1 MPPSAPRLSVVVPAY
16 NEAESLRPLVEA
28 LRRSL
33 DGLGEAYELL
43 VVDDGST
50 DGTRAVLDELA
61 PRHPCLRVLRLV
73 RNAGQ
78 SAAFLAGFDAAA
90 GEVVVTL
97 DADLQNDPADIPRL
111 LAALP
116 GHDAV
121 LGVRATRRDDAVRRL
136 SSRVANAV
144 RRAATGDGLTDVGC
158 SLKAFR
164 REHLRDLP
172 RFDGVHRF
180 FGTLLVWK
188 GCRVVELPVGHHP
201 RRAGQ
206 AKYNLRNRAARTL
219 ADLFAMRWWRTRA
232 VRYEIER

>member
-1 MPPSAPRLSVVVPAY
+1 MPRLSVVVPAY
-16 NEAESLRPLVEA
+16 NEAENLGPLLAALRPV
-28 LRRSL
+28 L
-33 DGLGEAYELL
+33 DAVGWPYEIV

-50 DGTRAVLDELA
+50 DDTRQVLHDLA
-61 PRHPCLRVLRLV
+61 AAHPCLRVLRLA

-78 SAAFLAGFDAAA
+78 SAAFLAGFDAAG

-121 LGVRATRRDDAVRRL
+121 FGVRAKRRDTALRRA

-144 RRAATGDGLTDVGC
+144 RRVGTGDGLTDVGC

-164 REHLRDLP
+164 REGLRDLP

-188 GCRVVELPVGHHP
+188 GCRVVEIPVDHHP
-201 RRAGQ
+201 RRAGK
-206 AKYNLRNRAARTL
+206 AKYNLRNRAARTF
-219 ADLFAMRWWRTRA
+219 ADLLAMRWWRSRA

>member
-1 MPPSAPRLSVVVPAY
+1 MEPSVSVVVPAY
-16 NEAESLRPLVEA
+16 NEAENLPALLAELRPPLEA
-28 LRRSL
+28 LGRP
-33 DGLGEAYELL
+33 YEVVL
-43 VVDDGST
+43 VDDGST
-50 DGTRAVLDELA
+50 DATREVLAGLA
-61 PRHPCLRVLRLV
+61 GQYPALRVVRFR

-78 SAAFLAGFDAAA
+78 SAAFLAGFAEAR

-97 DADLQNDPADIPRL
+97 DADLQNNPADIPELVRRL
-111 LAALP
+111 E

-121 LGVRATRRDDAVRRL
+121 LGVRAKRRDSFLRRL

-164 REHLRDLP
+164 REHVLDLP
-172 RFDGVHRF
+172 RFNGVHRF

-188 GCRVVELPVGHHP
+188 GCRVVELAVDHRP
-201 RRAGQ
+201 RRAGK
-206 AKYNLRNRAARTL
+206 AKYNLRNRAFRTL
-219 ADLFAMRWWRTRA
+219 LDLLAMRWLRSRT

>member
-1 MPPSAPRLSVVVPAY
+1 MPPDLSVVVPAY
-16 NEAESLRPLVEA
+16 NEAENLAPLAEA
-28 LRRSL
+28 LRASL
-33 DGLGEAYELL
+33 EAHGRAYEVL

-50 DGTRAVLDELA
+50 DGSPAVLESLRA
-61 PRHPCLRVLRLV
+61 THPCLRVLRFA

-78 SAAFLAGFDAAA
+78 SAAFLAGFDAAR

-121 LGVRATRRDDAVRRL
+121 LGVRTRRHDPALRRI

-164 REHLRDLP
+164 REQLLDLP

-188 GCRVVELPVGHHP
+188 GCRIVEVPVAHHP
-201 RRAGQ
+201 RRAGR

-219 ADLFAMRWWRTRA
+219 ADLLAMRWWRARA

>member
-1 MPPSAPRLSVVVPAY
+1 MPPRLSVVVPAF
-16 NEAESLRPLVEA
+16 NESENLEPLVAALRPP
-28 LRRSL
+28 L
-33 DGLGEAYELL
+33 DGLGEPYEILI
-43 VVDDGST
+43 VDDGST
-50 DGTRAVLDELA
+50 DGSRAVLDALRA
-61 PRHPCLRVLRLV
+61 AHPCLRVVRFL

-78 SAAFLAGFDAAA
+78 SAAFLAGFDAAQ
-90 GEVVVTL
+90 GDVVVTL

-111 LAALP
+111 LAAMA

-121 LGVRATRRDDAVRRL
+121 LGVRAKRRDTALRRV

-164 REHLRDLP
+164 REHLAGLP
-172 RFDGVHRF
+172 RFNGVHRF

-188 GCRVVELPVGHHP
+188 GCRVVEVPVGHHP
-201 RRAGQ
+201 RRAGR

-219 ADLFAMRWWRTRA
+219 ADLIAMRWWRSRA
-232 VRYEIER
+232 LRYEIEIER

>member
-1 MPPSAPRLSVVVPAY
+1 MPPRLSVVVPAY
-16 NEAESLRPLVEA
+16 NEKENLPPLLAALRPP
-28 LRRSL
+28 L
-33 DGLGEAYELL
+33 DGLGVEYEIL

-50 DGTRAVLDELA
+50 DGSHEVLDALRAEH
-61 PRHPCLRVLRLV
+61 PRLRALRFV

-78 SAAFLAGFDAAA
+78 SAAFLAGFDAAT
-90 GEVVVTL
+90 GDVVVTL

-121 LGVRATRRDDAVRRL
+121 LGVRAKRRDTALRRV

-144 RRAATGDGLTDVGC
+144 RRFATGDGLTDVGC

-164 REHLRDLP
+164 REHLADLP

-188 GCRVVELPVGHHP
+188 GCRVAEIPVQHHP
-201 RRAGQ
+201 RRAGK

-219 ADLFAMRWWRTRA
+219 ADLFAMRWWRARA

>member
-1 MPPSAPRLSVVVPAY
+1 MEPRLSVVVPAF
-16 NEAESLRPLVEA
+16 NEAPNLPALVEEIESA
-28 LRRSL
+28 VAPLN
-33 DGLGEAYELL
+33 EPWELV

-50 DGTRAVLDELA
+50 DESAAVLEGLRT
-61 PRHPCLRVLRLV
+61 RHPALRVLRFA

-78 SAAFLAGFDAAA
+78 SAAFLAGFEAAR

-97 DADLQNDPADIPRL
+97 DADLQNNPADIPEL
-111 LAALP
+111 LRNVE

-121 LGVRATRRDDAVRRL
+121 LGVRRRRRDSALRRL

-144 RRAATGDGLTDVGC
+144 RRAVTGDGLADVGC

-172 RFDGVHRF
+172 RFNGVHRF

-188 GCRVVELPVGHHP
+188 GCRIAEVPVDHRP
-201 RRAGQ
+201 RRAGV
-206 AKYNLRNRAARTL
+206 ARYNVRNRAFRTL
-219 ADLFAMRWWRTRA
+219 GDLLAMRWLRSRS